1 MKTFHYIIATL
12 TALIIFSAC
21 SNENMA
27 QQSQYANGEVEI
39 YGNEEDEN
47 GGYSQQANDPY
58 GSGQQVNNTY
68 SNQQQMNYQQQPG
81 NGNFVRMTD
90 PKENA
95 FSVMMPKGWQ
105 AQVSLE
111 RPQEDAVRPCGM
123 AMSPDGAS
131 RIFFG
136 DPSLPTFL
144 TPNSQV
150 AAIAQM
156 SKMYA
161 VSNLMTAEQFARDY
175 IQRVYGQQSRPQIS
189 QVRPDQELLQI
200 MRSRVAASG
209 FNPQIDVAVATFTF
223 NYQGTQVK
231 GELNTIVASMQDF
244 WVADVA
250 GFTST
255 ANNVSNLSGMLRT
268 VVRSYE
274 TNPQWQQQQQQ
285 KAQQTAANSQAA
297 HQQRMQNMQ
306 NNFNAHQQRM
316 KSNQQAFDAHNQSWN
331 QQQQINDQSHQNF
344 TNYIKDEN
352 TITNGGYESQVQSG
366 YNYYWVD
373 QTSGQYIGTNT
384 ADNPDPSKYQLW
396 KKKN

>member
-12 TALIIFSAC
+12 TALLVLTAC
-21 SNENMA
+21 TNENMA
-27 QQSQYANGEVEI
+27 QQPQYAN
-39 YGNEEDEN
+39 
-47 GGYSQQANDPY
+47 
-58 GSGQQVNNTY
+58 GQQVNNSY
-68 SNQQQMNYQQQPG
+68 SNQQQMNSQQQPG

-136 DPSLPTFL
+136 DPGLPTFL

-175 IQRVYGQQSRPQIS
+175 IQRVYGQQSSPQIS

-200 MRSRVAASG
+200 MRGRIAASG

-223 NYQGTQVK
+223 NYQGAQVK
-231 GELNTIVASMQDF
+231 GELNAIVAGMQDF

-255 ANNVSNLSGMLRT
+255 ANNTSNLSGMLRT

-285 KAQQTAANSQAA
+285 KHQQTMANSQAN

-306 NNFNAHQQRM
+306 NSFNAHQQRM
-316 KSNQQAFDAHNQSWN
+316 QSNQQAFDAHNQSWN
-331 QQQQINDQSHQNF
+331 QQQQINDQSHQNWMNQQNRSDQSQQQF
-344 TNYIKDEN
+344 LNYIKDEN
-352 TITNGGYESQVQSG
+352 TVTNGGYESQVQSG
-366 YNYYWVD
+366 YNYYWMD
-373 QTSGQYIGTNT
+373 QTTGTYIGTNT

-396 KKKN
+396 KKK